1 MLRAII
7 GNHLSNE
14 GRPAW
19 GKWKYEAQLLST
31 PLCPQLPTSMSQSVA
46 KYFGLSSSDL
56 SASSPRPFG
65 SCCLRGVK

>member
-7 GNHLSNE
+7 GTHLSNE

-31 PLCPQLPTSMSQSVA
+31 PLCPQLPASMSQSVA
-46 KYFGLSSSDL
+46 KYFLSPLLISVPP
-56 SASSPRPFG
+56 SPRPFVPAA
-65 SCCLRGVK
+65 SEQ